1 MAILNVR
8 FWLNCLRHEYYHL
21 DSHALWQFTFTA
33 ADGDAAVCNSS
44 GGWNRIWKIME
55 MYLRRWCFISVW
67 ALWKI
72 KISLCLWEVR
82 GWGWE
87 GLAVCERKCARR
99 CKSFSADWV
108 PGPLVCCVRGR
119 GCSSDIVLSKTS
131 RQNVTKGANHELTS
145 ASPDVLL
152 WSQKYLSSSSHS
164 RSFIKTKHTAG
175 FCKHACSRA
184 WKRALVGNNQQTKKE
199 LKIGKIMSS
208 KTKHS
213 FIHLCLRGTSQGI
226 LSQIATDCMTI
237 KPFWPDAKLL

>member
-33 ADGDAAVCNSS
+33 ADRDAAVCNSS
-44 GGWNRIWKIME
+44 GGWNHIWKIME

-87 GLAVCERKCARR
+87 GLAVCERKCVRR
-99 CKSFSADWV
+99 CKSFSADGFQV
-108 PGPLVCCVRGR
+108 RLCVCARAR
-119 GCSSDIVLSKTS
+119 LQQRHRFEKKTS

-164 RSFIKTKHTAG
+164 RSFIKKNTLQAFVST
-175 FCKHACSRA
+175 HAAVHENVRWWATTNKQKRS
-184 WKRALVGNNQQTKKE
+184 WKLEK
-199 LKIGKIMSS
+199 
-208 KTKHS
+208 
-213 FIHLCLRGTSQGI
+213 
-226 LSQIATDCMTI
+226 
-237 KPFWPDAKLL
+237 

>member
-33 ADGDAAVCNSS
+33 ADRDAAVCNSS
-44 GGWNRIWKIME
+44 GGWNHIWKIME

-87 GLAVCERKCARR
+87 GLAVCERKCVRR
-99 CKSFSADWV
+99 CKSFSADGFQVRLCVVCAGEAAAATSFWEKNFQAKCDKRCKSRADV
-108 PGPLVCCVRGR
+108 SLSRRPAVKSKISLLLISLPL
-119 GCSSDIVLSKTS
+119 L
-131 RQNVTKGANHELTS
+131 H
-145 ASPDVLL
+145 
-152 WSQKYLSSSSHS
+152 QK
-164 RSFIKTKHTAG
+164 KHTAG

-226 LSQIATDCMTI
+226 LS
-237 KPFWPDAKLL
+237 